1 MRCKTA
7 QVRRIRFKFM
17 NSQNFDLSTVNF
29 SKTDG
34 LAAAIIQDAT
44 TRQVLMLGYM
54 NADAL
59 DKTLAEGVVT
69 FFSRSKNRLWT
80 KGETSG
86 NFLKLVSIKADCDGD
101 TLLIRATPDGP
112 TCHTGTDTCWQEEND
127 LQGTDFLLHLQN
139 IIQKRK
145 AEDPSLS
152 KSYTNSLF
160 QKGINKIAQKVGEEA
175 VELVIEAKDNDRD
188 LFLGE
193 AADLMFHYLVL
204 LAAKDFTL
212 EDVLEVL
219 RKRHK

>member
-1 MRCKTA
+1 
-7 QVRRIRFKFM
+7 M
-17 NSQNFDLSTVNF
+17 NNQNFDLSTVNF

-54 NADAL
+54 NAEAL
-59 DKTLAEGVVT
+59 NKTLAEGVVT

-86 NFLKLVSIKADCDGD
+86 NFLKLVAIKSDCDGD
-101 TLLIRATPDGP
+101 ALLIRATPDGP
-112 TCHTGTDTCWQEEND
+112 TCHTGADTCWQEDND

-145 AEDPSLS
+145 AEDPSVS

>member
-1 MRCKTA
+1 MS
-7 QVRRIRFKFM
+7 
-17 NSQNFDLSTVNF
+17 NQNFDPSTVNF

-59 DKTLAEGVVT
+59 AKTLDEGVVT

-101 TLLIRATPDGP
+101 ALLIRAEPAGA
-112 TCHTGTDTCWQEEND
+112 TCHTGADTCWQEEND
-127 LQGTDFLLHLQN
+127 LQGSDFLLHLEKT
-139 IIQKRK
+139 IHERK
-145 AEDPSLS
+145 AEDPSVS

-204 LAAKDFTL
+204 LAAKDFAL
-212 EDVLEVL
+212 EDVLSVL